1 MHYKQSWEKEQ
12 LLHFSYPFPCF
23 LLDGRLSL
31 FFIGYDE
38 RSVETVATEKKRKTF
53 EYEDLRRRSKN
64 ITLTEHVTT
73 DLQ

>member
-53 EYEDLRRRSKN
+53 E
-64 ITLTEHVTT
+64 
-73 DLQ
+73 